1 MSFQISLTPP
11 KKINFFCK
19 AAPMFHFHLSLIKPQ
34 LISHLY
40 KLRTTRLN
48 NLGNEF
54 LDFYRVPRI
63 LPNTNLFPLPAFNFM
78 LSPNLK
84 NKVHFCFSPL
94 PHISKPL
101 QLFWS
106 LSLKHMRAACAI
118 SSMGG
123 AMCGQVG
130 VGSIDKDPLFIHVW
144 NLSPNLTPESLQ
156 YCPIHLAKV

>member
-1 MSFQISLTPP
+1 MRLSPTITNPPYLPDLHMSFQISLTPP

-63 LPNTNLFPLPAFNFM
+63 LPNINLFPLPAFNFM
-78 LSPNLK
+78 SSPNLK
-84 NKVHFCFSPL
+84 NKVQFCFSPL

-106 LSLKHMRAACAI
+106 LSLKHMRAARAV

-130 VGSIDKDPLFIHVW
+130 VGSIDKDPLFIHV
-144 NLSPNLTPESLQ
+144 
-156 YCPIHLAKV
+156 